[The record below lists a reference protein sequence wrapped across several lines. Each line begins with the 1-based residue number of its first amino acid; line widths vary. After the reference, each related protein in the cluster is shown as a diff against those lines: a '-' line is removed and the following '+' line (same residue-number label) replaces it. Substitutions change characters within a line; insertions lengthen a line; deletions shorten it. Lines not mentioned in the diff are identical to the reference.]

1 MVFALFVSGIVV
13 LAWIAS
19 IILNDIFTWNKDIY
33 SILFGSRTGEKI
45 SLEIG
50 MTVFHY
56 VVVGVLLLTLGI
68 GAYLRYRSR
77 TITLDSDLN
86 QSLVIMKKQKK
97 DTFNKNKEPILVI
110 TGLHKRYS
118 EGKSNEVH
126 AIRGLDL
133 TVDKGDMMAIMGPS
147 GCGKTTLLNMIGHLD
162 RHSDGQIIIDTI
174 DTATLSDGKMTSF
187 RRDKIGF
194 IFQLFNLFPFLSA
207 VENVETPL
215 LLKGMKAGVARE
227 QAKMILREL
236 GMGDRLY
243 HKPSELSGGQ
253 QQRIAVARALI
264 TEPAIILGD
273 EPTGDLD
280 STTSTDVM
288 NLFRR
293 INKINRQTLV
303 LVTHNRWIAE
313 QCDYIVHMSDGKVS
327 NVEYG
332 PFTKKEEA

>member
-1 MVFALFVSGIVV
+1 MTVITDMKKEY
-13 LAWIAS
+13 S
-19 IILNDIFTWNKDIY
+19 IIED
-33 SILFGSRTGEKI
+33 R
-45 SLEIG
+45 
-50 MTVFHY
+50 
-56 VVVGVLLLTLGI
+56 
-68 GAYLRYRSR
+68 
-77 TITLDSDLN
+77 
-86 QSLVIMKKQKK
+86 
-97 DTFNKNKEPILVI
+97 EPILI
-110 TGLHKRYS
+110 ISGLHKRYS
-118 EGKSNEVH
+118 EEKSNEVH

-133 TVDKGDMMAIMGPS
+133 TVQKGDMMAIMGPS

-162 RHSDGQIIIDTI
+162 RRSEGKIIIDNVDTAKLSDGQM
-174 DTATLSDGKMTSF
+174 TAF

-243 HKPSELSGGQ
+243 HLPSELSGGQ
-253 QQRIAVARALI
+253 QQRVAVARALI

-280 STTSTDVM
+280 STTSSDVM

-293 INKINRQTLV
+293 INKINQQTLV

-313 QCDYIVHMSDGKVS
+313 QCDYIVHMTDGKIS
-327 NVEYG
+327 SFEQG
-332 PFTKKEEA
+332 PFTAKEEAP

>member
-1 MVFALFVSGIVV
+1 
-13 LAWIAS
+13 
-19 IILNDIFTWNKDIY
+19 
-33 SILFGSRTGEKI
+33 
-45 SLEIG
+45 
-50 MTVFHY
+50 MTVINEMEKEY
-56 VVVGVLLLTLGI
+56 
-68 GAYLRYRSR
+68 S
-77 TITLDSDLN
+77 
-86 QSLVIMKKQKK
+86 VIEAR
-97 DTFNKNKEPILVI
+97 EPILI
-110 TGLHKRYS
+110 ISGLHKRYS

-133 TVDKGDMMAIMGPS
+133 TVNKGDMMAIMGPS

-162 RHSDGQIIIDTI
+162 RRSEGKILIDNI
-174 DTATLSDGKMTSF
+174 DTATLSDGQMTAF

-243 HKPSELSGGQ
+243 HLPSELSGGQ
-253 QQRIAVARALI
+253 QQRVAVARALI

-280 STTSTDVM
+280 STTSADVM

-293 INKINRQTLV
+293 INRINQQTLV

-313 QCDYIVHMSDGKVS
+313 QCDYIVHMTDGQIS
-327 NVEYG
+327 HVEQG
-332 PFTKKEEA
+332 PFKTAEEAP

>member
-1 MVFALFVSGIVV
+1 
-13 LAWIAS
+13 
-19 IILNDIFTWNKDIY
+19 
-33 SILFGSRTGEKI
+33 
-45 SLEIG
+45 
-50 MTVFHY
+50 MTV
-56 VVVGVLLLTLGI
+56 
-68 GAYLRYRSR
+68 
-77 TITLDSDLN
+77 ITD
-86 QSLVIMKKQKK
+86 MQKEYSGTK
-97 DTFNKNKEPILVI
+97 GREPILVI
-110 TGLHKRYS
+110 SGLHKRYS

-133 TVDKGDMMAIMGPS
+133 TVQKGDMMAIMGPS

-162 RHSDGQIIIDTI
+162 RRSEGKIIIAKI
-174 DTATLSDGKMTSF
+174 DTGKLSDGKMTSF

-215 LLKGMKAGVARE
+215 LLQGMKAGVARE
-227 QAKMILREL
+227 QAKMLLREL

-243 HKPSELSGGQ
+243 HLPSELSGGQ
-253 QQRIAVARALI
+253 QQRVAVARALI
-264 TEPAIILGD
+264 TDPAIILGD

-280 STTSTDVM
+280 STTSADVM

-313 QCDYIVHMSDGKVS
+313 QCDYIVHMTDGKIS
-327 NVEYG
+327 KFEQG
-332 PFTKKEEA
+332 PFNTEESK